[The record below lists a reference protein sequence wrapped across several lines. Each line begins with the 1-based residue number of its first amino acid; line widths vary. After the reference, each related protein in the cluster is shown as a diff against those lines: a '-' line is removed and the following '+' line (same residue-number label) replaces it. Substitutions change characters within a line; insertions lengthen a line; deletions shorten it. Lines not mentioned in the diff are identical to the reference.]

1 MGQGGAEQGSNS
13 SISAPPVSCRGKA
26 WRVGLIPKLVLSAIL
41 VLVVMISGLVMALY
55 STFETNLSAYLK
67 RVETEEIAPLADL
80 LGQEYARSGGWDYL
94 TTSRQTWPMMVA
106 QVLDKKIPASGD
118 RSETSMDVI
127 GMLPRLTVHDAD
139 GRWVIR
145 SPLPPRQ
152 ESNIHQVTLPVMANG
167 ERVGT
172 LLMVPTPI
180 PVKGLDRKFR
190 DDQLHAFYLAA
201 LPALL
206 ITLLLAIPLGYHFAR
221 PVQRLARGIH
231 RLARGD
237 YKTRLDER
245 RNDELGELARDF
257 NYLASVL
264 ESSELQRREGMAS
277 VSHELR
283 TPLATMITAV
293 EAMQDGIRPLNAEQ
307 LQRLSGTMDHLNQ
320 LVDDLYQLALAD
332 VGKLVCRRERIA
344 WDSVIDDAVDAMRG
358 KLEERGLT
366 IHCALEHN
374 IAVLGDSLRL
384 RQVVINLLE
393 NCHRYTEADG
403 TIQIRLLR
411 VGRDARMTIG
421 DSGPGVGSDHLVTL
435 FERFTRVDASRSREH
450 GGAGLGLALVK
461 AIAEAHGGKAT
472 AAIGKE
478 GGLEITLS
486 IPLAE

>member
-1 MGQGGAEQGSNS
+1 
-13 SISAPPVSCRGKA
+13 
-26 WRVGLIPKLVLSAIL
+26 
-41 VLVVMISGLVMALY
+41 
-55 STFETNLSAYLK
+55 
-67 RVETEEIAPLADL
+67 
-80 LGQEYARSGGWDYL
+80 
-94 TTSRQTWPMMVA
+94 
-106 QVLDKKIPASGD
+106 
-118 RSETSMDVI
+118 MDVI
-127 GMLPRLTVHDAD
+127 GMMPRLTVRDAD
-139 GRWVIR
+139 GRPVMR
-145 SPLPPRQ
+145 SPMPSRP
-152 ESNIHQVTLPVMANG
+152 ESKHHKVKFPVMANG
-167 ERVGT
+167 KRVGT

-180 PVKGLDRKFR
+180 PVEGLDRQFR
-190 DDQLHAFYLAA
+190 DDQLHAFYLAV

-221 PVQRLARGIH
+221 PVQRLAKGIH

-257 NYLASVL
+257 NYLAKTL
-264 ESSELQRREGMAS
+264 ENSELQRREGMAS

-283 TPLATMITAV
+283 TPLATMIAAV
-293 EAMQDGIRPLNAEQ
+293 EAMQDGVRPLNAEQ

-332 VGKLVCRRERIA
+332 VGKLVCQRKRIE
-344 WDSVIDDAVDAMRG
+344 WDSVINDAVDAMRG

-366 IHCALEHN
+366 VNCAPQRN
-374 IAVLGDSLRL
+374 VAVLGDPLRL

-411 VGRDARMTIG
+411 VGGDARMTIA
-421 DSGPGVGSDHLVTL
+421 DTGPGVGRDHLATL

-478 GGLEITLS
+478 GGLEIALS
-486 IPLAE
+486 IPLAEDCCE